1 MLDVRKKL
9 EEEIAALEY
18 ELRNELPKEILKARA
33 HGDLSENA
41 EYHAA
46 KERQGFVNARLG
58 QLKKRMG
65 EVAMIDVSKIPHD
78 RVGLGSRV
86 VVLDNTKEEEIAYHL
101 VTQEDADVTQGRVS
115 TSSPIGKS
123 LLGKSVGD
131 MIRLVTP
138 GGTRVLEVLSLKTIH
153 ELMTADEK
161 QAGEPRQS

>member
-18 ELRNELPKEILKARA
+18 ELRHDLPKEILKARA

-58 QLKKRMG
+58 QLKKRMA
-65 EVAMIDVSKIPHD
+65 EVAMIDVNKIPHD

-86 VVLDNTKEEEIAYHL
+86 VILDTSKDEEITYQL
-101 VTQEDADVTQGRVS
+101 VTSEDADVAAGRVS
-115 TSSPIGKS
+115 TSSPIGKA
-123 LLGKSVGD
+123 LLGKEVGD
-131 MIRLVTP
+131 TVKLVTP
-138 GGTRVLEVLSLKTIH
+138 GGSRELEVLSLKTIH
-153 ELMTADEK
+153 DFMTDE
-161 QAGEPRQS
+161 QQQS